1 MRKACNPRQHRKDPQ
16 ATRLGGNMGYILL
29 ILPAIAAC
37 ITPIYN
43 QVDPKLAGFPLF
55 FWFHLAL
62 VPVTALCIFVAYRQG
77 AK

>member
-1 MRKACNPRQHRKDPQ
+1 
-16 ATRLGGNMGYILL
+16 MGYILL
-29 ILPAIAAC
+29 ILPAIIAC

-43 QVDPKLAGFPLF
+43 HIDPKLAGFPFF

-62 VPVTALCIFVAYRQG
+62 VPVTALCIYVAHQQG